1 MFQLNSVNVI
11 PWKRIAH
18 SPKFTY
24 FFLNFESKS

>member
-11 PWKRIAH
+11 PWKIAH